1 MCVEKIIVD
10 YFDKNNKEL
19 AKEII
24 WGEKFDDNQYFV
36 RSIPFFIPNIAFDD
50 LIEVEKED
58 EIVYFSDL
66 IKVSNNSTVRVIFF
80 EDDPKGI
87 DEFLKGVESYSSQW
101 EKFTSKPYY
110 AINVPK
116 EVNYKTLK
124 TYLEKYERGFFDY
137 EESCLSEKHSND
149 LL

>member
-1 MCVEKIIVD
+1 MSVEKITVD
-10 YFDKNNKEL
+10 YFDKSNEL
-19 AKEII
+19 AKETI
-24 WGEKFDDNQYFV
+24 WGEKFNDNQYFV
-36 RSIPFFIPNIAFDD
+36 RSIPFFVPNIAFDD

-58 EIVYFSDL
+58 DIFYFSNL
-66 IKVSNNSTVRVIFF
+66 IKVSNNSTLRVIFF

-101 EKFTSKPYY
+101 EGFTNNPYY

-116 EVNYKTLK
+116 EVNYRTLK
-124 TYLEKYERGFFDY
+124 TYLEKYESGFFDY
-137 EESCLSEKHSND
+137 EESFLSEKHYND